1 MTVGGQPP
9 DSSITRLAVAAVA
22 LTGLEVAPRAEA
34 LRAEADIAVRLRAWY
49 LRVRCHGSM
58 KAVHVS
64 AWAVPAIPS
73 SPTPHGGRTPAL
85 TCRSPAW

>member
-49 LRVRCHGSM
+49 
-58 KAVHVS
+58 
-64 AWAVPAIPS
+64 
-73 SPTPHGGRTPAL
+73 
-85 TCRSPAW
+85 